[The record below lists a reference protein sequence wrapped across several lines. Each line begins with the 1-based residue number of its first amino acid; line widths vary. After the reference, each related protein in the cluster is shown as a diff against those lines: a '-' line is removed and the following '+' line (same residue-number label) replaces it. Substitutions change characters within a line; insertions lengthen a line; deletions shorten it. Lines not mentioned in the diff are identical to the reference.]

1 MKRVDDAVLLSKE
14 EYKQLCKEAK
24 AGRAQRQSKRRL
36 IRSITAFLF
45 LTTQIAALIWVS
57 SSYVIAIY
65 ATVKLGQPFPVE
77 SLSGQAVTVLLGVSL
92 AKVLENIF
100 EHNDGVV
107 FGTSKTATEVTAEE
121 NTGTDDTTGAAG

>member
-45 LTTQIAALIWVS
+45 LTTQVAALIWVS

-107 FGTSKTATEVTAEE
+107 FGTSNTAGATTEE